1 MLHHLSLLLA
11 VTTAVQDTTPAPRR
25 AARSRPGAVT
35 VSPKALAPV
44 VVPALT
50 VSTYALQDAAAAL
63 TIAQAQLEGLASQAP
78 VLAISTEGLQAAA
91 AALVALPTVIVLDDV
106 DDLDELAQQDPADS
120 LYRAGRS
127 ALSNSQYQRAVDL
140 FRQFRSRSPRSQNF
154 GNSYY
159 WEAFA
164 LYRIG
169 SDDALR
175 SARTSLR
182 TLADKHPDATTSR
195 DGEVLMRRVQGVL
208 AQRGDADAAA
218 AIEEDVN
225 DIAPR
230 ATRPPSTPRP
240 PRAPRPPK
248 APRPGRADSCDDD
261 DDIRI
266 AALNAVLQMD
276 AERAVPLLKTVLAR
290 RDEGSACLRRKAVFL
305 VSQKRSPETAAILL
319 DAVRSDPDREVREQ
333 AVFWLSQVP
342 GEATVTALD
351 SVLRASDDPAV
362 QEKAIFAIS
371 QHRSAR
377 GAAILRDYAQRQ
389 NAPMNLREQAIFWL
403 GQRRS
408 TENAQFLRDLYP
420 KMDNDDLKDKIIFSV
435 SQMGGTENHR
445 WMMDIALNQNENI
458 ERRKQALFWA
468 GQSRNV
474 DIADLVRL
482 YDSMKD
488 REMREQLIFVYSQ
501 RRDDAA
507 LEKLFDI
514 GKNDPDRELRKKAIF
529 WIGQSRSPR
538 AAQYLQELINQ

>member
-1 MLHHLSLLLA
+1 MLYHLSLLLA
-11 VTTAVQDTTPAPRR
+11 VTTVVQDSTPAKRR
-25 AARSRPGAVT
+25 TIRSRT
-35 VSPKALAPV
+35 LAPV
-44 VVPALT
+44 TIAPLAL
-50 VSTYALQDAAAAL
+50 SAYALQDAAAAL
-63 TIAQAQLEGLASQAP
+63 TISQAHLEGLTYQAP
-78 VLAISTEGLQAAA
+78 VLAISAEGIQAAV
-91 AALVALPTVIVLDDV
+91 AALDALPTLITLDDV
-106 DDLDELAQQDPADS
+106 DDLDELGQQEPSDS

-164 LYRIG
+164 LYRLG

-175 SARTSLR
+175 TARTSLR
-182 TLADKHPDATTSR
+182 TLADKYPNATTRR

-208 AQRGDADAAA
+208 AQRGDAEAAE

-225 DIAPR
+225 EIAPR
-230 ATRPPSTPRP
+230 TPTTPAAPRPPREPRP
-240 PRAPRPPK
+240 PRAPK
-248 APRPGRADSCDDD
+248 PGRSSSCDDE

-276 AERAVPLLKTVLAR
+276 AERAIPLLKTVLAR

-305 VSQKRSPETAAILL
+305 VSQKRSPETARILL
-319 DAVRSDPDREVREQ
+319 DAVRSDPDQEVREQ
-333 AVFWLSQVP
+333 AIFWLSQVP
-342 GEATVTALD
+342 GEETVTALD
-351 SVLRASDDPAV
+351 SVLRASDDPAI
-362 QEKAIFAIS
+362 QEKAIFALS
-371 QHRSAR
+371 QHRSPR
-377 GAAILRDYAQRQ
+377 AASILCTYSGRRDRPADLRDKS
-389 NAPMNLREQAIFWL
+389 IFWL

-408 TENAQFLRDLYP
+408 AENQQCLRDLYRTL
-420 KMDNDDLKDKIIFSV
+420 DSDELKEKVIFSL
-435 SQMGGTENHR
+435 SQMGGSDNYR
-445 WMMDIALNQNENI
+445 WLMDIALNQGENI
-458 ERRKQALFWA
+458 ELRKKALFWA
-468 GQSRNV
+468 GQGHSV
-474 DIADLVRL
+474 EVADLVRL

-501 RRDDAA
+501 RREEAA
-507 LEKLFDI
+507 LDKLFDI

>member
-11 VTTAVQDTTPAPRR
+11 VTTVWQDHPLVP
-25 AARSRPGAVT
+25 T
-35 VSPKALAPV
+35 V
-44 VVPALT
+44 
-50 VSTYALQDAAAAL
+50 ALQDAAPAW
-63 TIAQAQLEGLASQAP
+63 TMAP
-78 VLAISTEGLQAAA
+78 V
-91 AALVALPTVIVLDDV
+91 
-106 DDLDELAQQDPADS
+106 ELERQEPSDS

-127 ALSNSQYQRAVDL
+127 ALSNSQFQRAVDL
-140 FRQFRSRSPRSQNF
+140 FRQFRSRSPRSENF

-164 LYRIG
+164 LYRLG

-182 TLADKHPDATTSR
+182 TLADKYPNATTRR

-208 AQRGDADAAA
+208 ARRGDSEAAA
-218 AIEEDVN
+218 SIEQDIN
-225 DIAPR
+225 DIAPVQP
-230 ATRPPSTPRP
+230 AQPAEPVQPAEPPSGSRTPRS
-240 PRAPRPPK
+240 PRPPK
-248 APRPGRADSCDDD
+248 APRPGDVHRASSCDDE

-290 RDEGSACLRRKAVFL
+290 RDEGSTCLRRKAVFL
-305 VSQKRSPETAAILL
+305 VSQKRSSETRTILL
-319 DAVRSDPDREVREQ
+319 DAVRSDPDPEVREQ
-333 AVFWLSQVP
+333 AIFWLSQVP
-342 GEATVTALD
+342 GEETVIALD
-351 SVLRASDDPAV
+351 SVLRASSDAAV
-362 QEKAIFAIS
+362 QEKAIFAIAQQRS
-371 QHRSAR
+371 PRSAV
-377 GAAILRDYAQRQ
+377 ILRDYAQRQ

-403 GQRRS
+403 GQRKS

-420 KMDNDDLKDKIIFSV
+420 KMDNDDLKDKIIFAV
-435 SQMGGTENHR
+435 SQIGGPENYR

-458 ERRKQALFWA
+458 DRRKQALFWA
-468 GQSRNV
+468 GQSRGV

-501 RRDDAA
+501 RREAAA
-507 LEKLFDI
+507 LDKLFDI
-514 GKNDPDRELRKKAIF
+514 GRNDPDRELRKKAIF

>member
-11 VTTAVQDTTPAPRR
+11 VTAVVQDSTTARRR
-25 AARSRPGAVT
+25 AVRARSGVT
-35 VSPKALAPV
+35 AIAPLSP
-44 VVPALT
+44 
-50 VSTYALQDAAAAL
+50 ALQDAAAAL
-63 TIAQAQLEGLASQAP
+63 TVAEAQLQGLAYQAP
-78 VLAISTEGLQAAA
+78 MLAVSAQGLQAAV
-91 AALVALPTVIVLDDV
+91 AALDATPILV
-106 DDLDELAQQDPADS
+106 DLGNLDLDHLDLDFLDQPQEPSDS

-127 ALSNSQYQRAVDL
+127 ALNNSQYQRAVDL
-140 FRQFRSRSPRSQNF
+140 FRQFRSRSPRSQNI

-164 LYRIG
+164 LYRLG
-169 SDDALR
+169 SDDELR
-175 SARTSLR
+175 SARTALR
-182 TLADKHPDATTSR
+182 TLADKYPDATTSR

-208 AQRGDADAAA
+208 AQRGDAEAAA
-218 AIEEDVN
+218 SIEEDVN
-225 DIAPR
+225 AIAPR
-230 ATRPPSTPRP
+230 AARPPSTPRP

-290 RDEGSACLRRKAVFL
+290 RDDGSACLRRKAVFL
-305 VSQKRSPETAAILL
+305 VSQKRSPETARILL

-342 GEATVTALD
+342 GEETVIALD

-377 GAAILRDYAQRQ
+377 GAAILRDYAERQ
-389 NAPMNLREQAIFWL
+389 NAPLNLREQAIFWL

-408 TENAQFLRDLYP
+408 TENAEFLRGLYV
-420 KMDNDDLKDKIIFSV
+420 KLENDELKDKVIFSV
-435 SQMGGTENHR
+435 SQMGGTENYR

-468 GQSRNV
+468 GQSRNLDV
-474 DIADLVRL
+474 ADLVRL

-488 REMREQLIFVYSQ
+488 RDMREQLIFVYSQ
-501 RRDDAA
+501 RREDAA
-507 LEKLFDI
+507 LDKLFDI

>member
-1 MLHHLSLLLA
+1 MLSHLSLLLA
-11 VTTAVQDTTPAPRR
+11 VTTVVQDSTPAPRR
-25 AARSRPGAVT
+25 AIRSRT
-35 VSPKALAPV
+35 SLAPV
-44 VVPALT
+44 AIAPLAI
-50 VSTYALQDAAAAL
+50 STTALQDAAIAL
-63 TIAQAQLEGLASQAP
+63 TVSQAHLEALSYQAP

-91 AALVALPTVIVLDDV
+91 AALEALPAVITLDDV
-106 DDLDELAQQDPADS
+106 DDLDDLGQQEPSDS

-175 SARTSLR
+175 ESRTALR
-182 TLADKHPDATTSR
+182 TLADKYPQATTRR
-195 DGEVLMRRVQGVL
+195 DGEVLMRRVQGEL
-208 AQRGDADAAA
+208 ARRGDSEAAA
-218 AIEEDVN
+218 SIEEDVN

-230 ATRPPSTPRP
+230 TPNAPESPKPPRNPRP
-240 PRAPRPPK
+240 PRS
-248 APRPGRADSCDDD
+248 PRPGRSASCDDE

-319 DAVRSDPDREVREQ
+319 NAVRSDPDREVREQ

-342 GEATVTALD
+342 GEETVIALD
-351 SVLRASDDPAV
+351 SVLRASEDPAV

-389 NAPMNLREQAIFWL
+389 NAPVNLREQAIFWL

-420 KMDNDDLKDKIIFSV
+420 KMDNDELKDKIIFSV
-435 SQMGGTENHR
+435 SQMGGAENYR

-458 ERRKQALFWA
+458 DRRKQALFWA
-468 GQSRNV
+468 GQSRGV

-501 RRDDAA
+501 RRDAAA
-507 LEKLFDI
+507 LDKLFDI
-514 GKNDPDRELRKKAIF
+514 GRNDPDRELRKKAIF